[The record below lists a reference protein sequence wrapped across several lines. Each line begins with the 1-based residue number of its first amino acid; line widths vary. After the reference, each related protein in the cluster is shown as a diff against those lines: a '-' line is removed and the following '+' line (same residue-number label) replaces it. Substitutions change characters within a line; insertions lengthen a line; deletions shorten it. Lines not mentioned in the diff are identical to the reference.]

1 MCVLFLLCMYVGNFG
16 VLGHGVCESIE
27 IPRRV
32 RALEMLKVK
41 QIATGAAHT
50 GKITVIL
57 ILHYA
62 SFIHT
67 YILMKRECYLN
78 IRGQYI
84 LNLIAAN
91 LSKYSTLIEPVPY
104 RTSTH

>member
-67 YILMKRECYLN
+67 YIHT
-78 IRGQYI
+78 YI
-84 LNLIAAN
+84 HSDETRVLFEYIF
-91 LSKYSTLIEPVPY
+91 
-104 RTSTH
+104 